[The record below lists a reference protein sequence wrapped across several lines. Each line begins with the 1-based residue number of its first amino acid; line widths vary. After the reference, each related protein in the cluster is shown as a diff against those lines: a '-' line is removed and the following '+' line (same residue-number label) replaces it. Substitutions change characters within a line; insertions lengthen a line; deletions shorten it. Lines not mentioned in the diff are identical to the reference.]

1 MRIDKFL
8 WCVRL
13 ARTRA
18 LAADLCKRERVL
30 INDHPAKAGAEVKV
44 GDRISLR
51 VPPIWR
57 VYGLKA
63 IPASRVGPPLVRDLL
78 EEVTP
83 WPDLEKLETAR
94 KVMADSRQPGAGR
107 PTKQDRRAI
116 DRFNREG

>member
-13 ARTRA
+13 ARTRT

-30 INDHPAKAGAEVKV
+30 VNDKPAKAGTEVKV
-44 GDRISLR
+44 GDRLALR

-57 VYGLKA
+57 VHAVKA

-83 WPDLEKLETAR
+83 WSDLEKLEMAR
-94 KVMADSRQPGAGR
+94 KVMAQSRQPGAGR

-116 DRFNREG
+116 DRFNQDG